1 MNQRIV
7 TTLTLLAGMTSV
19 VLAADSD
26 KCVLKD
32 SPKDDPNYLAF
43 DTDLEEVVVTATH
56 TPKALMDVPVVTRL
70 ICLTDIK
77 KTDATNVQDLLTQ
90 ELPGLEF
97 GLAMSQETSL
107 NMSGFGGN
115 AVLFLV
121 DGERLAGETMDNTD
135 YNRLNLDD
143 VGKIEIV
150 KGASSALYGSNAV
163 GGVINII
170 TRESTEPWTANVNSR
185 YSTVGKEW
193 RNGVNFSFNKGKWN
207 SQTNFQHTKI
217 DPIKLSS
224 GPTSEEKA
232 LAALLGQT
240 VEEDKSKVKKLYGQK
255 SINIKER
262 LKFSATDH
270 LQFIARGGYFY
281 RESLRET
288 YEYHFNGYSGG
299 LKTLYDWKNGRNLE
313 VSYAYDKYD
322 KANYTPEGVRTH
334 DHDYCNSQHTVHALF
349 NNAFGKNILT
359 VGADFLHDYL
369 TTYQFLNNTEHS
381 QNNIDAFAQFDYNP
395 TKRFNVV
402 GSVRYDHFSA
412 SNLGALTA
420 RLATVYKFNKV
431 TLRANYANGFR
442 APSLKEMYMHF
453 DMGNMGYMI
462 IGNPDVEPE
471 KSNNFNLAVEHNNK
485 VTDAGIFSGQY
496 NLTLMGYCNLFDKRI
511 TSVGRY
517 WVVDDSYSEG
527 GYQVAYE
534 DSRIREEGEGYVFT
548 ADDGKEYKAMT
559 SSLYWNEDGV
569 KVFGTDFSAQYRF
582 DFGLGLRYNYA
593 FMHESGNVVDSQF
606 TQPRSHSM
614 TWRADYDHKFTKNY
628 GITLSLSGRHLGKPQ
643 SKREDVDQ
651 GYTIWKLMLQQHILK
666 GMHVNF
672 AVDNLFNYVPKTYY
686 YSSPMTTGANF
697 SVGLSLD
704 IDKLVKDKSQK
715 EKL

>member
-1 MNQRIV
+1 MFV
-7 TTLTLLAGMTSV
+7 GMASA
-19 VLAADSD
+19 VLAAGGKAVSKNGSKVDQESA
-26 KCVLKD
+26 L
-32 SPKDDPNYLAF
+32 F
-43 DTDLEEVVVTATH
+43 DTELEELVVTATH
-56 TPKALMDVPVVTRL
+56 TPKTLMDVPVVTRL
-70 ICLTDIK
+70 ISLPDIK
-77 KTDATNVQDLLTQ
+77 KVDATNIQDLLTQ

-121 DGERLAGETMDNTD
+121 DGERMAGETMDNTD
-135 YNRLNLDD
+135 YNRLNLDN

-170 TRESTEPWTANVNSR
+170 SRESTEPWTANVNSR
-185 YSTVGKEW
+185 YSTTGDEW
-193 RNGVNFSFNKGKWN
+193 RNSASFSFNKGKWN
-207 SQTNFQHTKI
+207 SQTNFQQTKI

-240 VEEDKSKVKKLYGQK
+240 VEEDKSNVKKLFGQE
-255 SINIKER
+255 SYNIKER
-262 LKFSATDH
+262 LKFSASDH
-270 LQFIARGGYFY
+270 LKFIARGGYFY
-281 RESLRET
+281 RESQRET
-288 YEYHFNGYSGG
+288 YNYHFNGYSGG
-299 LKTLYDWKNGRNLE
+299 LKTLYDWKDGKNLE
-313 VSYAYDKYD
+313 VSYAYDQYD
-322 KANYTPEGVRTH
+322 KANYTPDGIRTH
-334 DHDYCNSQHTVHALF
+334 DHDYRNSQHTVHALYNHLF
-349 NNAFGKNILT
+349 NKKNVLT

-369 TTYQFLNNTEHS
+369 TTYQFLDNSEHD
-381 QNNIDAFAQFDYNP
+381 QNNVDAYAQFDYNP

-412 SNLGALTA
+412 SNQGALTA

-431 TLRANYANGFR
+431 TFRANYANGFR

-462 IGNPDVEPE
+462 IGNPEVKPE
-471 KSNNFNLAVEHNNK
+471 KSNNFNLAVEHSNK
-485 VTDAGIFSGQY
+485 VTDAGVFSGQY
-496 NLTLMGYCNLFDKRI
+496 NMTLMGYCNIFDKRI

-517 WVVDDSYSEG
+517 WVVDESYKDG
-527 GYQVAYE
+527 GYQVMYD
-534 DSRIREEGEGYVFT
+534 DSRIREDGDNYIFT
-548 ADDGKEYKAMT
+548 ADDGTEYKALT
-559 SSLYWNEDGV
+559 SSLYWNEDGI

-606 TQPRSHSM
+606 TQPRSHTM

-628 GITLSLSGRHLGKPQ
+628 GIGLSLSGRHMGKPQ
-643 SKREDVDQ
+643 SKRKDVDQ
-651 GYTIWKLMLQQHILK
+651 GYTLWKLMVQQHIVK
-666 GMHVNF
+666 GVNLNF
-672 AVDNLFNYVPKTYY
+672 AVDNLFNYIPKTYY

-704 IDKLVKDKSQK
+704 IDKLVKEKSQK